1 MDVSPDS
8 HPASNPQQ
16 GWFAAEWLEG
26 LNRAML
32 DTALDCI
39 ITIDAEGTVLEFN
52 PAAERVFGYR
62 RDEAV
67 GRELAEL
74 IVPERL
80 RPLHR
85 AGIARYLK
93 TGEER
98 VLGRRIEI
106 NGLRRDGTEIMVEL
120 AITGLRIDGVPFFTA
135 YLRDITERIRNER
148 RRKAQYA
155 VASLLAGSLSLA
167 EIGPQIIET
176 IAASG
181 NWVIGAIWLRKD
193 DAGDL
198 NCFSTWQ
205 VSDPSIQE
213 FARATRET
221 LLPIAAG
228 LPGRVWATKK
238 PHWVRDVQADS
249 NFPRAEAA
257 ARSQVHGAFAFP
269 LIAQGEVNGVLELLS
284 PDLAEPDK
292 DLLQLVESLGTQIG
306 LFIHWRNLEKTLA
319 IGPGGLPGDR
329 AQTPSPNE

>member
-1 MDVSPDS
+1 MDVSAGFN
-8 HPASNPQQ
+8 PAKNREE

-39 ITIDAEGTVLEFN
+39 ITIDAAGTVLEFN

-80 RPLHR
+80 RQRHR
-85 AGIARYLK
+85 EGIARYLA
-93 TGEER
+93 TGEQR
-98 VLGRRIEI
+98 LLGRRIEI

-120 AITGLRIDGVPFFTA
+120 AITSVQIDGVPFFTA
-135 YLRDITERIRNER
+135 YLRDITERIRDER
-148 RRKAQYA
+148 RRKAQYT

-176 IAASG
+176 IATSG
-181 NWVIGAIWLRKD
+181 NWITGAIWLRSD
-193 DAGDL
+193 DAGGL
-198 NCFSTWQ
+198 TSYSTWQ
-205 VSDPSIQE
+205 APDSNIQE
-213 FARATRET
+213 FAQATQET
-221 LLPIAAG
+221 LLPIAGG

-238 PHWVRDVQADS
+238 PSWVRDVQTDN
-249 NFPRAEAA
+249 NFPRAKAA
-257 ARSQVHGAFAFP
+257 ARSHVHGAFAFP

-284 PDLAEPDK
+284 PDFAEPDE

-306 LFIHWRNLEKTLA
+306 LFIHWRNVEKRLSC
-319 IGPGGLPGDR
+319 
-329 AQTPSPNE
+329 QS